1 MVKAATLTSL
11 YQTLPLSNL
20 DLLSGRFPV
29 TYLYL
34 YPNLQN
40 IHLPTIL
47 TSLRRSLAKTLHY
60 YYPFSG
66 RIVTNP
72 ATSEP
77 EIICN
82 NQGVLFVEASAN
94 VTLKRVNFYDLNKL
108 VMQGKLVSLSPDIP
122 FQVQVTGY
130 TCGGV
135 SMTFTFDH
143 ALGDAASFSKLL
155 LSWSEISQ
163 HKPLS
168 CVPQH
173 NRRSLLRPRNPPTY
187 TPSIDRTF
195 VKCTIEDILN
205 MPTPMGTMVKRL
217 YHIDAGCI
225 NRLQQLASPNGKRTK
240 VEALSAYIW
249 KLMAKSIDGRKY
261 KECKMGWLVDGRGRI
276 GGRLKGNTM
285 SNYIGNVLSVAI
297 GEANVD
303 ELEGDSL
310 AKVAGKVHEAISEA
324 TREEHFLEVMDW
336 IECHRPGLMMARIVL
351 GGGGGPAVVVS
362 SGRRFPVGELE
373 FGFGRAVLGTVSS
386 TIDKIGVGYFN
397 QRESGKNDGCWT
409 VSAILWPQLVEALES
424 DSVFHPISVAQHLL
438 L

>member
-143 ALGDAASFSKLL
+143 AL
-155 LSWSEISQ
+155 
-163 HKPLS
+163 
-168 CVPQH
+168 
-173 NRRSLLRPRNPPTY
+173 
-187 TPSIDRTF
+187 
-195 VKCTIEDILN
+195 DILN

>member
-122 FQVQVTGY
+122 FQVQ
-130 TCGGV
+130 
-135 SMTFTFDH
+135 
-143 ALGDAASFSKLL
+143 
-155 LSWSEISQ
+155 
-163 HKPLS
+163 
-168 CVPQH
+168 
-173 NRRSLLRPRNPPTY
+173 
-187 TPSIDRTF
+187 
-195 VKCTIEDILN
+195 
-205 MPTPMGTMVKRL
+205 
-217 YHIDAGCI
+217 
-225 NRLQQLASPNGKRTK
+225 
-240 VEALSAYIW
+240 
-249 KLMAKSIDGRKY
+249 
-261 KECKMGWLVDGRGRI
+261 
-276 GGRLKGNTM
+276 
-285 SNYIGNVLSVAI
+285 
-297 GEANVD
+297 ANVD